1 MRHLCGYT
9 SLITHHSHSLCNSV
23 FPLFFPS
30 LIRFPS
36 LHPTQEVNTSC
47 VMTAVLVFEF
57 VLSMCVLFGQSFF
70 SKIEFDL
77 NDSVTESPTFL
88 F

>member
-9 SLITHHSHSLCNSV
+9 ALITHHSHSLCNSV
-23 FPLFFPS
+23 FPLFFAS

-36 LHPTQEVNTSC
+36 PQPTQEVNTSC

-57 VLSMCVLFGQSFF
+57 VLCMCVLFGHSLR
-70 SKIEFDL
+70 IETEFDL
-77 NDSVTESPTFL
+77 NDSVTESATFL